1 MDYRNILYSP
11 LFSKLVIT
19 FIILLVGLI
28 IGRIIGGIIKG
39 VLHEIGLNDIIRKT
53 SKIKVSVEKVISN
66 FVSYFIYFVTIIMAL
81 THLGLTTTVLNIII
95 VAIITIV
102 IITIFF
108 IIRDIFPNIIAGI
121 FIKQKNN
128 IKEGDYIEIDSKTGK
143 IVNIN
148 AIEIT
153 IKTKEGN
160 IIYIP
165 NSLLSKKE
173 ITKLKG

>member
-1 MDYRNILYSP
+1 
-11 LFSKLVIT
+11 
-19 FIILLVGLI
+19 
-28 IGRIIGGIIKG
+28 
-39 VLHEIGLNDIIRKT
+39 
-53 SKIKVSVEKVISN
+53 
-66 FVSYFIYFVTIIMAL
+66 MAL